1 MKSLEIFSG
10 AGGLAKGLECSGFA
24 HAAFVEFNK
33 HACSSLRVNFEAE
46 KVFEGDIRNYDF
58 QQLSGI
64 DVVAGGPP
72 CQPFSLGGK
81 HGANNDTR
89 DMFPYAINAIETLTP
104 KAFVF
109 ENVKGLLRESFS
121 EYFRYI
127 ILRLTYPDAHA
138 GLKST
143 WQEHFK
149 SLERIKFDSYCGIKY
164 RVQHNLID
172 AADYGVPQN
181 RERVV
186 IVGIRSDLDAAWTFP
201 RPTHSQE
208 RLLWD
213 KFVTGAYWDAHRV
226 PKAER
231 EACPKA
237 WVPRTQELRGT
248 FGFFEPELEPWRTVR
263 DALKGVP
270 DPRSTHGIVDHIF
283 RGGARSY
290 AGHTG
295 SDLDWPAKTI
305 KAGGHGVPGGEN
317 MMRFRDGEVRYF
329 TVYEAKLI
337 QTFPKDFV
345 ILGAWGEALRQIG
358 NAVPVLLGERV
369 GAALYAKIAA
379 GSNGRNHFLGAQTQS
394 AAGKPS
400 SDFRYEETSQNTEQV
415 LREEPVPKG
424 GKQKA
429 VPVNYRKS
437 QPSKQPNGQRKSKK
451 AVGNHGP
458 RPKHGKQDD

>member
-10 AGGLAKGLECSGFA
+10 AGGLAKGLELAGFA

-46 KVFEGDIRNYDF
+46 KVFEGDIRTFNF
-58 QQLSGI
+58 LQLSGI

-89 DMFPYAINAIETLTP
+89 DMFPYAISAIETLTP

-121 EYFRYI
+121 EYFRYT

-149 SLERIKFDSYCGIKY
+149 SLERIEFDNYTGIKY
-164 RVQHNLID
+164 RVQYNLID

-186 IVGIRSDLDAAWTFP
+186 IVGIRSDIAVTWAFP
-201 RPTHSQE
+201 SPTHSQQ
-208 RLLWD
+208 RLVWD
-213 KFVTGAYWDAHRV
+213 KFVTGSYWDAHRV

-231 EACPKA
+231 EVCPKA
-237 WVPRTQELRGT
+237 WLPRVMELRGS
-248 FGFFEPELEPWRTVR
+248 FGFFEPELQAWRTVR
-263 DALKGVP
+263 DALKDVP
-270 DPRSTHGIVDHIF
+270 DPRSEHGIFDHIF
-283 RGGARSY
+283 RGGARTY

-317 MMRFRDGEVRYF
+317 MIRFRNGEVRYF
-329 TVYEAKLI
+329 TVYEAKLV
-337 QTFPKDFV
+337 QTFPKEFI

-358 NAVPVLLGERV
+358 NAVPVLLAERI
-369 GAALYAKIAA
+369 GTELYTKIKA
-379 GSNGRNHFLGAQTQS
+379 GSNRCSLFAPMEAEQALRIPSNGRS
-394 AAGKPS
+394 YMP
-400 SDFRYEETSQNTEQV
+400 TSKSEQAV
-415 LREEPVPKG
+415 LSLREETDHIVCRRA
-424 GKQKA
+424 A
-429 VPVNYRKS
+429 VPVSRRKS
-437 QPSKQPNGQRKSKK
+437 PLSKHLNDRVNRNGS
-451 AVGNHGP
+451 VGA
-458 RPKHGKQDD
+458 